1 MTMERTA
8 NYFTVGV
15 FVSVAVLALIG
26 FLIWLVGVH
35 DLGRYVRYTI
45 YFTDPVSGL
54 ADEAVVKYKGV
65 NVGRILGMR
74 LAPEGTD
81 LVKIDI
87 EVREGT
93 PIRQSTMAEI
103 QMQGILGASY
113 IELET
118 PNAAGA
124 PPPHLSAED
133 YPVLM
138 GEGSRLQ
145 QFVEDLPKVVDQLET
160 TLASID
166 TLSKEGTKTAGSIRE
181 LSENANKRLDTTLS
195 SFDQFTKEST
205 KTASSLRELSAN
217 ADKKLQTTL
226 SSIEDFSKES
236 TKTASSLRELS
247 DTANKRLDSALS
259 SIDDF
264 SKEGRR
270 TAASIRGLAE
280 KLKDDPSQVLRP
292 PPAQKGV
299 VIAK

>member
-8 NYFTVGV
+8 SYFTVGV
-15 FVSVAVLALIG
+15 FVSLALLALVG
-26 FLIWLVGVH
+26 FLIWLAGAH
-35 DLGRYVRYTI
+35 DFGRYVRYTI

-65 NVGRILGMR
+65 DVGRILRMR

-81 LVKIDI
+81 LIKVDI
-87 EVREGT
+87 EVREET
-93 PIRQSTMAEI
+93 PVRQSTTAEI
-103 QMQGILGASY
+103 EMQGILGASY
-113 IELET
+113 IELAT
-118 PNAAGA
+118 ANADDG
-124 PPPHLSAED
+124 PPPRLSAED
-133 YPVLM
+133 YPVLK
-138 GEGSRLQ
+138 GQPSRLQ
-145 QFVEDLPKVVDQLET
+145 QLFEDLPKVVDQLQT

-166 TLSKEGTKTAGSIRE
+166 ELSREGTKTAGSIRDF
-181 LSENANKRLDTTLS
+181 SDNVNKKLDTTLS
-195 SFDQFTKEST
+195 TFDEFSKEST
-205 KTASSLRELSAN
+205 KTASSLRELSENAN
-217 ADKKLQTTL
+217 KKLQTTL
-226 SSIEDFSKES
+226 SSIEDFSNES

-264 SKEGRR
+264 SKEGKR